1 MYLWKSV
8 INIYKARISNNM
20 KYQAEPQ
27 PEIYGL
33 RMFIADISIYFVGVY
48 KPIIWNMHKYEY
60 AININQYPAIV
71 KYGNRKS
78 SN

>member
-1 MYLWKSV
+1 MMYLWKSV

-48 KPIIWNMHKYEY
+48 KPII
-60 AININQYPAIV
+60 
-71 KYGNRKS
+71 
-78 SN
+78 

>member
-1 MYLWKSV
+1 
-8 INIYKARISNNM
+8 M

-33 RMFIADISIYFVGVY
+33 RMFIADISIYIYIYFVGVY
-48 KPIIWNMHKYEY
+48 EPIIWNMHKYEY